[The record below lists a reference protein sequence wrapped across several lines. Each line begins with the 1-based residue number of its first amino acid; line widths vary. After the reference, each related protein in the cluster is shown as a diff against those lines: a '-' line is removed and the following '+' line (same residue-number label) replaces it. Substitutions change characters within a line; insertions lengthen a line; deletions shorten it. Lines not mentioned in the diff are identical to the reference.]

1 MSGAVSPAAFPS
13 RLRALADA
21 TQART
26 RSPSDT
32 PDGDPTG
39 RTPGVGQPTRSGRPP
54 VRRTVVS
61 AMAAPPQHR
70 ATNAGRPLTVATN
83 PFALFGSV
91 ALGGDRVDASSS
103 RDPLGGAGHAL
114 RRGRDGWPHD
124 RRHGQGRRLHHA
136 LGQHRVLVRARRRA
150 PGLHALRRPDGVVGA
165 PPQRPADCDNDW
177 GGAITLE
184 VRAAFGCVGDTVA
197 GLAGA
202 RRAGSQVVAPAASGP
217 GRDDGGRPKRP

>member
-1 MSGAVSPAAFPS
+1 
-13 RLRALADA
+13 
-21 TQART
+21 
-26 RSPSDT
+26 
-32 PDGDPTG
+32 
-39 RTPGVGQPTRSGRPP
+39 
-54 VRRTVVS
+54 
-61 AMAAPPQHR
+61 MAAPPQHR

-197 GLAGA
+197 GLAGL
-202 RRAGSQVVAPAASGP
+202 GEPAARSWLQPRVDPVATTVDGRSARDRRPAGP
-217 GRDDGGRPKRP
+217 SSHLRWRGEVAGHRRSA